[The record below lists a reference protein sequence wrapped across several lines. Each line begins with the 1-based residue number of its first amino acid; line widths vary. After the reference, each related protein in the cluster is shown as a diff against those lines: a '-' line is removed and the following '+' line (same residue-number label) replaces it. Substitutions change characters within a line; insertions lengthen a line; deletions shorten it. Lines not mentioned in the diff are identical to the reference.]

1 MNVLIIGAGRRG
13 LRIAQHLAAESASIT
28 FLDRSASR
36 CQIAEAKL
44 DCLSVCGSGTD
55 IEKLKEAG
63 AENADTVIAVTD
75 SDEINIVSCGIVAS
89 AFPDVVNTIAVIRSA
104 GYLGEQELPHMILG
118 ITHLINPDL
127 EGALRIVDTVRYGL
141 YQDTII
147 FPDTDFILFTVP
159 EGVGLIKS
167 GRRVSDLRKEI
178 PYDFVVTA
186 IYRKASVII
195 PSGDT
200 EIKPGDILA
209 LITDNDQA
217 YVALSGS
224 KNSVVYSEPDD
235 IVILGATRITRFLL
249 NTFTPR
255 ERKRVRLIE
264 KDEKMAEE
272 FASLYPEIMVL
283 NASITDELVWENE
296 DLGKSDLFLSLTD
309 NDELN
314 IVSSGYAKKIGAK
327 KAIAQIKSNTNYVQ
341 FALSLDVDVALSIT
355 DVTTDAVIRFLRG
368 DGISAMHTLFNGDL
382 EVYEYIVQEDFRF
395 LGKKLKEV
403 KFHTPIVLAGAKRQ
417 DGSSFIPDGEYV
429 FSAGDSLI
437 LAIRHENSGYL
448 KELFQ

>member
-1 MNVLIIGAGRRG
+1 MNILIIGAGRRG
-13 LRIAQHLAAESASIT
+13 LRIAQHLAAEDASII
-28 FLDRSASR
+28 FLDRNAVR

-44 DCLSVCGSGTD
+44 DCLAVNGSGTD

-63 AENADTVIAVTD
+63 AENVDTVISVTD

-89 AFPDVVNTIAVIRSA
+89 AFPNVDNIFAVIRSA
-104 GYLGEQELPHMILG
+104 GYLGEQELSHKILG
-118 ITHLINPDL
+118 INHLINPDL

-147 FPDTDFILFTVP
+147 FPGTDFILFTVP
-159 EGVGLIKS
+159 EGEGAIRNGSKL
-167 GRRVSDLRKEI
+167 SDLRKNL

-186 IYRKASVII
+186 IYRNASVII

-200 EIKPGDILA
+200 EIKQGDILA
-209 LITDNDQA
+209 IITDSDQA
-217 YVALSGS
+217 YAALSGS
-224 KNSVVYSEPDD
+224 EMSSVYSEPDD

-255 ERKRVRLIE
+255 ERKKVRLVE
-264 KDEKMAEE
+264 KDSAMAEE

-296 DLGKSDLFLSLTD
+296 DLGMADLFLSLTD

-314 IVSSGYAKKIGAK
+314 IVTSGYAKKIGVK
-327 KAIAQIKSNTNYVQ
+327 KAIAQIKSNANYVQ

-355 DVTTDAVIRFLRG
+355 DVTSDAVIRFLRG

-382 EVYEYIVQEDFRF
+382 EVYEYIVQDDFRF
-395 LGKKLKEV
+395 IGKKLKDV
-403 KFHTPIVLAGAKRQ
+403 KFRSRIVLAGAKKP
-417 DGSSFIPDGEYV
+417 DGSSFIPDGEYT
-429 FSAGDSLI
+429 FTSGDSLI
-437 LAIRHENSGYL
+437 MAIRHEDSGYL

>member
-1 MNVLIIGAGRRG
+1 
-13 LRIAQHLAAESASIT
+13 
-28 FLDRSASR
+28 
-36 CQIAEAKL
+36 
-44 DCLSVCGSGTD
+44 
-55 IEKLKEAG
+55 
-63 AENADTVIAVTD
+63 
-75 SDEINIVSCGIVAS
+75 
-89 AFPDVVNTIAVIRSA
+89 
-104 GYLGEQELPHMILG
+104 MILG

-147 FPDTDFILFTVP
+147 FPGTDFILFTVP
-159 EGVGLIKS
+159 EGEGAIRNGSKL
-167 GRRVSDLRKEI
+167 SDLRKNL

-186 IYRKASVII
+186 IYRNASVII

-200 EIKPGDILA
+200 EIKQGDILA
-209 LITDNDQA
+209 IITDSDQA
-217 YVALSGS
+217 YAALSGS
-224 KNSVVYSEPDD
+224 EMSSVYSEPDD

-255 ERKRVRLIE
+255 ERKKVRLVE
-264 KDEKMAEE
+264 KDSAMAEE

-296 DLGKSDLFLSLTD
+296 DLGMADLFLSLTD

-314 IVSSGYAKKIGAK
+314 IVTSGYAKKIGVK
-327 KAIAQIKSNTNYVQ
+327 KAIAQIKSNANYVQ

-355 DVTTDAVIRFLRG
+355 DVTSDAVIRFLRG

-382 EVYEYIVQEDFRF
+382 EVYEYIVQDDFRF
-395 LGKKLKEV
+395 IGKKLKDV
-403 KFHTPIVLAGAKRQ
+403 KFRSRIVLAGAKKP
-417 DGSSFIPDGEYV
+417 DGSSFIPDGEYT
-429 FSAGDSLI
+429 FTSGDSLI
-437 LAIRHENSGYL
+437 MAIRHEDSGYL

>member
-13 LRIAQHLAAESASIT
+13 LRIAQHLSAEGASIT
-28 FLDRSASR
+28 FLDRSAVR
-36 CQIAEAKL
+36 CQIAEARL

-55 IEKLKEAG
+55 IEKLREAG
-63 AENADTVIAVTD
+63 AENADTVIAATD
-75 SDEINIVSCGIVAS
+75 SDEINIVSCGIIAS
-89 AFPDVVNTIAVIRSA
+89 AFPDVENTIAVIRSS
-104 GYLGEQELPHMILG
+104 GYLGEAELPHMILG

-147 FPDTDFILFTVP
+147 FPGTDFILFTVP
-159 EGVGLIKS
+159 EGDGAIRNGSKI
-167 GRRVSDLRKEI
+167 SDLRKNL

-186 IYRKASVII
+186 IYRNASVII

-200 EIKPGDILA
+200 EIKQGDILA
-209 LITDNDQA
+209 IITDSDQA
-217 YVALSGS
+217 YAALSGS
-224 KNSVVYSEPDD
+224 EMSSVYSEPDD

-255 ERKRVRLIE
+255 ERKKVRLVE
-264 KDEKMAEE
+264 KDSAMAEE

-283 NASITDELVWENE
+283 NTSITDELVWENE
-296 DLGKSDLFLSLTD
+296 DLGMADLFLSLTD

-314 IVSSGYAKKIGAK
+314 IVTSGYAKKIGVK
-327 KAIAQIKSNTNYVQ
+327 KAIAQIKSNANYVQ

-355 DVTTDAVIRFLRG
+355 DVTSDAVIRFLRG

-382 EVYEYIVQEDFRF
+382 EVYEYIVQDDFRF
-395 LGKKLKEV
+395 IGKKLKDV
-403 KFHTPIVLAGAKRQ
+403 KFRSRIVLAGAKKP
-417 DGSSFIPDGEYV
+417 DGSSFIPDGEYT
-429 FSAGDSLI
+429 FTSGDSLI
-437 LAIRHENSGYL
+437 MAIRHEDSGYL

>member
-13 LRIAQHLAAESASIT
+13 LRIAQHLSAEGASIT
-28 FLDRSASR
+28 FLDRSAVR
-36 CQIAEAKL
+36 CQIAEARL

-55 IEKLKEAG
+55 IEKLREAG
-63 AENADTVIAVTD
+63 AENADTVIAATD
-75 SDEINIVSCGIVAS
+75 SDEINIVSCGIIAS
-89 AFPDVVNTIAVIRSA
+89 AFPDVENTIAVIRSS
-104 GYLGEQELPHMILG
+104 GYLGEAELPHMILG

-147 FPDTDFILFTVP
+147 FPGTDFILFTVP
-159 EGVGLIKS
+159 EGEGAIRNGSKL
-167 GRRVSDLRKEI
+167 SDLRKNL
-178 PYDFVVTA
+178 PYDFVVT
-186 IYRKASVII
+186 
-195 PSGDT
+195 
-200 EIKPGDILA
+200 DILA
-209 LITDNDQA
+209 IITDSDQA
-217 YVALSGS
+217 YAALSGS
-224 KNSVVYSEPDD
+224 EMSSVYSEPDD

-255 ERKRVRLIE
+255 ERKKVRLVE
-264 KDEKMAEE
+264 KDSAMAEE

-296 DLGKSDLFLSLTD
+296 DLGMADLFLSLTD

-314 IVSSGYAKKIGAK
+314 IVTSGYAKKIGVK
-327 KAIAQIKSNTNYVQ
+327 KAIAQIKSNANYVQ

-355 DVTTDAVIRFLRG
+355 DVTSDAVIRFLRG

-382 EVYEYIVQEDFRF
+382 EVYEYIVQDDFRF
-395 LGKKLKEV
+395 IGKKLKDV
-403 KFHTPIVLAGAKRQ
+403 KFRSRIVLAGAKKP
-417 DGSSFIPDGEYV
+417 DGSSFIPDGEYT
-429 FSAGDSLI
+429 FTSGDSLI
-437 LAIRHENSGYL
+437 MAIRHEDSGYL

>member
-13 LRIAQHLAAESASIT
+13 LRIAQHLSAEGASIT
-28 FLDRSASR
+28 FLDRSAVR
-36 CQIAEAKL
+36 CQIAEARL

-55 IEKLKEAG
+55 IEKLREAG
-63 AENADTVIAVTD
+63 AENADTVIAATD
-75 SDEINIVSCGIVAS
+75 SDEINIVSCGIIAS
-89 AFPDVVNTIAVIRSA
+89 AFPDVENTIAVIRSS
-104 GYLGEQELPHMILG
+104 GYLGEAELPHMILG
-118 ITHLINPDL
+118 ITHLSNPDL

-147 FPDTDFILFTVP
+147 FPGTDFILFTVP
-159 EGVGLIKS
+159 EGEGAIRNGSKL
-167 GRRVSDLRKEI
+167 SDLRKNL

-186 IYRKASVII
+186 IYRNASVII

-200 EIKPGDILA
+200 EIKQGDILA
-209 LITDNDQA
+209 IITDSDQA
-217 YVALSGS
+217 YAALSGS
-224 KNSVVYSEPDD
+224 EMSSVYSEPDD

-255 ERKRVRLIE
+255 ERKKVRLVE
-264 KDEKMAEE
+264 KDSAMAEE

-296 DLGKSDLFLSLTD
+296 DLGMADLFLSLTD

-314 IVSSGYAKKIGAK
+314 IVTSGYAKKIGVK
-327 KAIAQIKSNTNYVQ
+327 KAIAQIKSNANYVQ

-355 DVTTDAVIRFLRG
+355 DVTSDAVIRFLRG

-382 EVYEYIVQEDFRF
+382 EVYEYIVQDDFRF
-395 LGKKLKEV
+395 IGKKLKDV
-403 KFHTPIVLAGAKRQ
+403 KFRSRIVLAGAKKP
-417 DGSSFIPDGEYV
+417 DGSSFIPDGEYT
-429 FSAGDSLI
+429 FTSGDSLI
-437 LAIRHENSGYL
+437 MAIRHEDSGYL

>member
-1 MNVLIIGAGRRG
+1 M
-13 LRIAQHLAAESASIT
+13 RIAQHLSAEGASIT
-28 FLDRSASR
+28 FLDRSAVR
-36 CQIAEAKL
+36 CQIAEARL

-55 IEKLKEAG
+55 IEKLREAG
-63 AENADTVIAVTD
+63 AENADTVIAATD
-75 SDEINIVSCGIVAS
+75 SDEINIVSCGIIAS
-89 AFPDVVNTIAVIRSA
+89 AFPDVENTIAVIRSS
-104 GYLGEQELPHMILG
+104 GYLGEAELPHMILG

-147 FPDTDFILFTVP
+147 FPGTDFILFTVP
-159 EGVGLIKS
+159 EGEGAIRNGSKL
-167 GRRVSDLRKEI
+167 SDLRKNL

-186 IYRKASVII
+186 IYRNASVII

-200 EIKPGDILA
+200 EIKQGDILA
-209 LITDNDQA
+209 IITDSDQA
-217 YVALSGS
+217 YAALSGS
-224 KNSVVYSEPDD
+224 EMSSVYSEPDD

-255 ERKRVRLIE
+255 ERKKVRLVE
-264 KDEKMAEE
+264 KDSAMAEE

-296 DLGKSDLFLSLTD
+296 DLGMADLFLSLTD

-314 IVSSGYAKKIGAK
+314 IVTSGYAKKIGVK
-327 KAIAQIKSNTNYVQ
+327 KAIA
-341 FALSLDVDVALSIT
+341 VDVALSIT
-355 DVTTDAVIRFLRG
+355 DVTSDAVIRFLRG

-382 EVYEYIVQEDFRF
+382 EVYEYIVQDDFRF
-395 LGKKLKEV
+395 IGKKLKDV
-403 KFHTPIVLAGAKRQ
+403 KFRSRIVLAGAKKP
-417 DGSSFIPDGEYV
+417 DGSSFIPDGEYT
-429 FSAGDSLI
+429 FTSGDSLI
-437 LAIRHENSGYL
+437 MAIRHEDSGYL